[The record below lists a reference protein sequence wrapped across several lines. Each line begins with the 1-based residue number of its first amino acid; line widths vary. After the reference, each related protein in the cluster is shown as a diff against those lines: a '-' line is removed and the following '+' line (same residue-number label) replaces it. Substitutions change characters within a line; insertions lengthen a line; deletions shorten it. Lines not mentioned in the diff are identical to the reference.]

1 MQLPWAPGEDA
12 EAGDTS
18 ANHALA
24 VVAETTI
31 LRLILPSWA
40 WKLPIKKRVPLS
52 RIRPRIDTPL
62 VQTSQNRPDME
73 RIGRLHAFLS
83 RNPLCRSR

>member
-1 MQLPWAPGEDA
+1 MQLPWAPVEDA
-12 EAGDTS
+12 EAEDTS
-18 ANHALA
+18 ADHALA

-31 LRLILPSWA
+31 IRLIMPSWG
-40 WKLPIKKRVPLS
+40 WKLPIKKRVPHP
-52 RIRPRIDTPL
+52 RIRPHINTPL
-62 VQTSQNRPDME
+62 VQTSQNRPEVE